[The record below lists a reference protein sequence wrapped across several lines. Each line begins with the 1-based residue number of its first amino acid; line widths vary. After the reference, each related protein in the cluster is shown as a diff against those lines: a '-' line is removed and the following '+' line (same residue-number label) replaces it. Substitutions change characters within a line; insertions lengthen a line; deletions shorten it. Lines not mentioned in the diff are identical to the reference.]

1 MGIDII
7 TKVLRVPCTQI
18 ANNAGKDGAQVA
30 ESLLMKDGDYGYDAR
45 EDKFVYSL
53 CLKMNIWL
61 KIQVCLKTFLSEF
74 NLLKGY
80 KNTDDNKF

>member
-30 ESLLMKDGDYGYDAR
+30 ESLLMKEGDYGYDAR
-45 EDKFVYSL
+45 EDKFVFVVDF
-53 CLKMNIWL
+53 CLFFFFRELRKHQITPLNNI
-61 KIQVCLKTFLSEF
+61 F
-74 NLLKGY
+74 NHPPI
-80 KNTDDNKF
+80 